1 MKKTNMDVHQWLCR
15 LTMKKG
21 KQLMGTKQLKMNA
34 LSDLGGCA
42 KCVTLFE
49 TFIRILFAI
58 VLVIFAI
65 FYMFGYTCN
74 YVTTNL

>member
-1 MKKTNMDVHQWLCR
+1 
-15 LTMKKG
+15 
-21 KQLMGTKQLKMNA
+21 MGTKQLKMNA
-34 LSDLGGCA
+34 LSDLGSCA